1 MRTDSLD
8 MTGRTVIVTGA
19 TAGLG
24 RVIASRFLGP
34 IPARAQR
41 RESSAPQVCEVPS
54 YLTVSTGE
62 VAQYRPGPK
71 S

>member
-1 MRTDSLD
+1 MLFCASPLASF
-8 MTGRTVIVTGA
+8 MSGA
-19 TAGLG
+19 SVPVHGG
-24 RVIASRFLGP
+24 G
-34 IPARAQR
+34 
-41 RESSAPQVCEVPS
+41 EVPS

>member
-1 MRTDSLD
+1 MWWGAP
-8 MTGRTVIVTGA
+8 GRLGNPGEIADVVLFCASPPASFMSGA
-19 TAGLG
+19 SVPVHGG
-24 RVIASRFLGP
+24 G
-34 IPARAQR
+34 
-41 RESSAPQVCEVPS
+41 EVPS

>member
-1 MRTDSLD
+1 MWW
-8 MTGRTVIVTGA
+8 GA
-19 TAGLG
+19 LG
-24 RVIASRFLGP
+24 RLGNPGEIADVVLFCASPLASFMSGASVP
-34 IPARAQR
+34 
-41 RESSAPQVCEVPS
+41 VHGGGEVPS